1 MRIYNTATRRKEEFF
16 PLDGHTVRMYTCGL
30 TVQDY
35 CHIGHARVDI
45 FWDCAKRWLQHLG
58 YQTVHV
64 SNFTDINEK
73 IAAKALEAG
82 IDPMQYAEDF
92 IKAYQDDATL
102 LGITGADVYARAS
115 QEMPEIIGLIEEL
128 IAKGHAYVNQG
139 NVYFRVASFAD
150 YGKLSGRRTEELQE
164 GTRAVIGDGK
174 ESPEDFALWTV
185 AQAGEPEWESP
196 WGLGTPGWHIE
207 CSAMSM
213 HHLGHQ
219 YDLHGGGIDILFPH
233 HENEAAQSCACGYG
247 YARFWVHNGLVNSP
261 DGSKMSKSLN
271 NFFRVRD
278 ILQQY
283 PAGVLHFYL
292 HSTHYRSPVSFG
304 VQLMDEA
311 VQSLQRLQRMY
322 SSLAQAEQE
331 NYPASARLDTALQE
345 ATDKFAASMNDDF
358 NTSAA
363 VAVLFELSR
372 DINTAMQEHQVSPEQ
387 ARRAREHYHFWMS
400 ILGCAEMLIAEE
412 TELERLDA
420 DITSL
425 VEERQQARLAKNWA
439 RADEIRSM
447 LDEMGIVL
455 MDTPEGQT
463 WKRK

>member
-1 MRIYNTATRRKEEFF
+1 MRIYNTATRRKDEFL
-16 PLDGHTVRMYTCGL
+16 PLDGKTVRLYTCGL

-35 CHIGHARVDI
+35 CHIGHARVDV
-45 FWDCAKRWLQHLG
+45 FWDCAKRWLRHLG
-58 YQTVHV
+58 FQTYHV

-73 IAAKALEAG
+73 IAARALEAG
-82 IDPMQYAEDF
+82 IDPMDYAEQF
-92 IKAYQDDATL
+92 ITAYQEDAQA
-102 LGITGADVYARAS
+102 LGIVGADVYARAS
-115 QEMPEIIGLIEEL
+115 QEMPAIIALIEEL
-128 IAKGHAYVNQG
+128 VATGHAYLSQG
-139 NVYFRVASFAD
+139 NVYYRVKNYAD

-164 GTRAVIGDGK
+164 GSRQVISDGK

-196 WGLGTPGWHIE
+196 WGVGTPGWHIE

-213 HHLGHQ
+213 HYLGHQ

-261 DGSKMSKSLN
+261 DGSKMSKSMN

-311 VQSLQRLQRMY
+311 QQSLQRLQRMY
-322 SSLAQAEQE
+322 ASLEQAIQD
-331 NYPASARLDTALQE
+331 NYPANERFDTLLQE
-345 ATDKFAASMNDDF
+345 ATERFAASMNDDF

-372 DINTAMQEHQVSPEQ
+372 DVNTAMQEHKLSPEQ
-387 ARRAREHYHFWMS
+387 AGRARETYHFWMG
-400 ILGCAEMLIAEE
+400 ILGCADMLVTE
-412 TELERLDA
+412 TTEPEQLDA
-420 DITSL
+420 DIIAL
-425 VEERQQARLAKNWA
+425 VDERQQARASKNWV
-439 RADEIRSM
+439 RADEIRTQ
-447 LDEMGIVL
+447 LDSMGIVL